1 MKSEK
6 RAIVGIWAVLGL
18 AAVMFGVEAA
28 RAQPAANR
36 RMFADSVTPLPAE
49 SGLTAHGFMVQAAVP
64 ERMNEKMDLLFSL
77 AIPAAAQKELEAAV
91 AKGKVLPR
99 ESLRADYS
107 PKQEDVDALTKHL
120 KDEGFEVTKITP
132 DRTSVYARAT
142 PAQIEKTLQV
152 QMVGVFRDGVTYTS
166 ARNAPSLPSE
176 ASSGVRAIIGLQPYR
191 HMNRHD
197 RKVAIRGGNRAS
209 RMMPGVSAHAAVA
222 GPSTNIANAPP
233 YLVQEILKAYNADGL
248 GVNGAGEKIAILID
262 TFPTDSDLQGFWAQN
277 SLSVTLSQ
285 IEEIN
290 VKGGQ
295 LPGQEGEETLD
306 VEWASGIAPGAV
318 VRVYASGSLQF
329 VDLDL
334 ALDNIIADL
343 PAQPAIHQ
351 LSISLGLGE
360 TFLGGPQGEVA
371 TQHQKFLQLAA
382 AGVNVFVSSGDA
394 GSHPDNTGHNP
405 TGPLQAEYESSDPVV
420 IGVGGT
426 SLTLNNGGN
435 VTSEIGWTAGGGGIS
450 IFFDRPA
457 WQTGPGVPAG
467 TKRLV
472 PDVSLVADP
481 QTGALIFFQGQVQQ
495 IGGTSWSAPTWAGFC
510 ALMNSARSQAGKQ
523 PLGFLNPMI
532 YPLIGTSSFRDI
544 TVGSNDNKLPS
555 TQYNAGPGYDLV
567 TGIGVPNIQ
576 ALINALP

>member
-1 MKSEK
+1 
-6 RAIVGIWAVLGL
+6 
-18 AAVMFGVEAA
+18 
-28 RAQPAANR
+28 
-36 RMFADSVTPLPAE
+36 
-49 SGLTAHGFMVQAAVP
+49 
-64 ERMNEKMDLLFSL
+64 
-77 AIPAAAQKELEAAV
+77 
-91 AKGKVLPR
+91 
-99 ESLRADYS
+99 
-107 PKQEDVDALTKHL
+107 
-120 KDEGFEVTKITP
+120 
-132 DRTSVYARAT
+132 
-142 PAQIEKTLQV
+142 
-152 QMVGVFRDGVTYTS
+152 VFRDGVTYTS

-176 ASSGVRAIIGLQPYR
+176 ASSGVRAIIGLQPFR

-209 RMMPGVSAHAAVA
+209 RTLPGVSAHAAVA

-277 SLSVTLSQ
+277 GLSVTLSQ

-334 ALDNIIADL
+334 ALDNLIADL
-343 PAQPAIHQ
+343 PTQPAIHQ

-426 SLTLNNGGN
+426 SLTLNNSGN
-435 VTSEIGWTAGGGGIS
+435 VTSETGWPAGGGGIS
-450 IFFDRPA
+450 TFFDRPA

-467 TKRLV
+467 AKRLV

-544 TVGSNDNKLPS
+544 TVGTNDNGPHK
-555 TQYNAGPGYDLV
+555 QYDAGRGYDLV